1 MRLKEYFFESE
12 TSKNISENEDNF
24 SQLPF
29 FNKKKSSFTPPSG
42 RDVYLDFYIEAIS
55 QEILHN
61 EHKSKRHSNISK
73 SEFASLRS
81 LARDDSIVLKKADKS
96 GTVVIMN
103 KCDYIAEV
111 ERQLHN
117 STYYE
122 KLDSDPSTEVKSKII
137 DCIED
142 LSEETPFISDLFDVF
157 PSEIRTPQFY
167 ILPKTHK
174 ERDDNLPIGSP
185 GRPIVSACNS
195 STDNISKYIDYVLK
209 PLMQSLPSYVKD
221 TTDFIQKLK
230 SAKLAHANSYL
241 VTLDVSSLYTNIP
254 HKDGLDACRFFLNK
268 NSSSND
274 LPVDSMLKLIELVL
288 ENNHFQFNSENYM
301 QKMGTAMGSPMAPAY
316 ASLFMGK
323 LEKEFLEGRGILPS
337 MWLRF
342 LDDIFMVWNHSLES
356 LHSFI
361 DALNSFHP
369 SIKFTYTF
377 LHTSIIKIEKFRYFS
392 GGR

>member
-29 FNKKKSSFTPPSG
+29 FNKKKSSFTAPSG

-96 GTVVIMN
+96 GTIVIMN
-103 KCDYIAEV
+103 ECDYIAEV

-122 KLDSDPSTEVKSKII
+122 KLDSDPSTEVKSKIT

-142 LSEETPFISDLFDVF
+142 LSEETPYILDLFDVF

-174 ERDDNLPIGSP
+174 ERDDNLPIGYP

-221 TTDFIQKLK
+221 TSDFIQKLK

-268 NSSSND
+268 NSSSKD

-288 ENNHFQFNSENYM
+288 ESNHFQFNSENYM

-323 LEKEFLEGRGILPS
+323 VFG
-337 MWLRF
+337 
-342 LDDIFMVWNHSLES
+342 
-356 LHSFI
+356 
-361 DALNSFHP
+361 
-369 SIKFTYTF
+369 
-377 LHTSIIKIEKFRYFS
+377 
-392 GGR
+392 